1 MRFKFAL
8 AGLALALAACLMEN
22 PASSTSAGSEL
33 DFNYWLLGKVYFFD
47 DLPENTFA
55 TTSALYAAIPD
66 KYTRYSEPSEA
77 DSAETSLT
85 TSIVPGGI
93 GITLASY
100 SGETYPLKVYRVYPE
115 SPAERAG
122 VPRYATLLDLNG
134 TSLEGDTQGAAY
146 TAALNAADSVYLTY
160 AYSGDTLTAAMKKE
174 TIYAPTVFLDTLT
187 TGHQLLTI
195 TEFASSTYDRTN
207 GTIGELETLAAE
219 LDLSKK
225 IVLDLRS
232 NPGGSLSQCIAA
244 ADLFIEGGTLLQIEE
259 KLLYSSGESK
269 LKTLTYEASAG
280 GAGEGGSYLIFFNS
294 GTASCGEVFSMALMR
309 NSGNVET
316 AGTTTYGKGIGQS
329 VYHTQAGGL
338 AVITT
343 MQLYDGE
350 GETYHGAGL
359 SPDYECESANSS
371 CLYSALSGAAAKR
384 SLGDFEILYPERGGE
399 PSGAFEAREV
409 LAE

>member
-1 MRFKFAL
+1 MRVWVACAGFAL
-8 AGLALALAACLMEN
+8 FLAACLMDS
-22 PASSTSAGSEL
+22 PAKSTAAGSEL
-33 DFNYWLLGKVYFFD
+33 DFNYWLLSKVYFFD
-47 DLPENTFA
+47 DLPENTF
-55 TTSALYAAIPD
+55 TTTAALYAAIPD

-85 TSIVPGGI
+85 TSVIPGGI

-160 AYSGDTLTAAMKKE
+160 AYGGDTLTAAMKKE

-195 TEFASSTYDRTN
+195 TEFASSTYDRAN
-207 GTIGELETLAAE
+207 GTVGELKTLAAE
-219 LDLSKK
+219 LDLAGTV
-225 IVLDLRS
+225 VLDLRS
-232 NPGGSLSQCIAA
+232 NPGGNLSQCIAA
-244 ADLFIEGGTLLQIEE
+244 ADVFIESGTLLQIQE

-269 LKTLTYEASAG
+269 LKTLTYTASAG
-280 GAGEGGSYLIFFNS
+280 GAGEGGTYLLFFNS

-309 NSGNVET
+309 NSANVET
-316 AGTTTYGKGIGQS
+316 VGTTTYGKGIGQS

-343 MQLYDGE
+343 MQLYDAE
-350 GETYHGAGL
+350 GETYHGVGL
-359 SPDYECESANSS
+359 APDYECETANSS
-371 CLYSALSGAAAKR
+371 CLYSVLSSAAAKR
-384 SLGDFEILYPERGGE
+384 SSLDFEILEPERQAKLA
-399 PSGAFEAREV
+399 GAFAEREI
-409 LAE
+409 LE

>member
-1 MRFKFAL
+1 MDS
-8 AGLALALAACLMEN
+8 
-22 PASSTSAGSEL
+22 PAKSTSAGSEL
-33 DFNYWLLGKVYFFD
+33 EFNYWLLGKVYFFD
-47 DLPENTFA
+47 DLPENTFT

-66 KYTRYSEPSEA
+66 KYTRYSEPSTA
-77 DSAETSLT
+77 DSTETSLT

-122 VPRYATLLDLNG
+122 IPRYATLLDLNG
-134 TSLEGDTQGAAY
+134 TSLEGDTQGSAY

-160 AYSGDTLTAAMKKE
+160 AYEGDTVTAAMKKE

-207 GTIGELETLAAE
+207 GTVGELETLAGD
-219 LDLSKK
+219 LDLGQK
-225 IVLDLRS
+225 IVIDVRS

-244 ADLFIEGGTLLQIEE
+244 ADLFIESGTLLQIQE

-280 GAGEGGSYLIFFNS
+280 GAGEGGSYLLFFNS
-294 GTASCGEVFSMALMR
+294 STASCGEVFSMALMR
-309 NSGNVET
+309 NSESVET
-316 AGTTTYGKGIGQS
+316 VGTTTYGKGIGQS

-338 AVITT
+338 AIITS

-350 GETYHGAGL
+350 GETYHGVGL
-359 SPDYECESANSS
+359 DPDYECETANSS
-371 CLYSALSGAAAKR
+371 CLYSALSSAAAKQ
-384 SLGDFEILYPERGGE
+384 SLGSFEILMPERKAALA
-399 PSGAFEAREV
+399 GAF
-409 LAE
+409 AERDIPEE

>member
-1 MRFKFAL
+1 MRVWVACAGFAL
-8 AGLALALAACLMEN
+8 FLAACLMDS
-22 PASSTSAGSEL
+22 PATSTSAGSEL

-47 DLPENTFA
+47 DLPENTF
-55 TTSALYAAIPD
+55 TTTAALYAAIPD

-85 TSIVPGGI
+85 TSVIPGGI

-115 SPAERAG
+115 SPAERSG

-160 AYSGDTLTAAMKKE
+160 AYEGDTLTAAMKKE

-207 GTIGELETLAAE
+207 GTVGELKTLASE
-219 LDLSKK
+219 LDLAGT

-232 NPGGSLSQCIAA
+232 NPGGNLSQCIAA
-244 ADLFIEGGTLLQIEE
+244 ADVFIESGTLLQIQE

-269 LKTLTYEASAG
+269 LKTLTYTASAG
-280 GAGEGGSYLIFFNS
+280 GAGEGGSYLLFFNS

-309 NSGNVET
+309 NSATVET
-316 AGTTTYGKGIGQS
+316 VGTTTYGKGIGQS

-343 MQLYDGE
+343 MQLYDAE
-350 GETYHGAGL
+350 GETYHGVGL
-359 SPDYECESANSS
+359 APDYECETANSS
-371 CLYSALSGAAAKR
+371 CLYSVLSIAAAKR
-384 SLGDFEILYPERGGE
+384 SSGDFEILEQERRAKLA
-399 PSGAFEAREV
+399 GAFAEREIP
-409 LAE
+409 E